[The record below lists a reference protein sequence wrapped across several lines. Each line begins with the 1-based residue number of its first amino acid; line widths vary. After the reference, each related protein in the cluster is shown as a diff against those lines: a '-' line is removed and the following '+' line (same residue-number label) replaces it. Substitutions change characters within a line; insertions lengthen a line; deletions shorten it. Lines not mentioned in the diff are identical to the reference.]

1 MSKGFVAFI
10 SFVAGA
16 GVGVLATKNY
26 FDKKY
31 ADIAKDEIESVKS
44 VFSKRTEEK
53 EAESVKE
60 PNRFEMQKAYCDKD
74 DTRHDDMMDYL
85 SAIDKTNYAS
95 KEPKTDDEKIY
106 VISPEEFGELE
117 DYDKISLTLYADNVL
132 ADDMNNVINPEE
144 TVSLDALNRF
154 GEYEDDA
161 VFVRNDIR
169 RCDYEILADTR
180 SYTDLY

>member
-44 VFSKRTEEK
+44 VFSKRTEEM
-53 EAESVKE
+53 ESKPTDEE
-60 PNRFEMQKAYCDKD
+60 PNRFEK